1 MVSVIQVYEAVR
13 DLCNKDQKGF
23 ITPAVFNR
31 FAALAQQNIFNEM
44 FNELKIATKLRRA
57 GSDAGRDNSAY
68 KAVEEDLN
76 YFISQVT
83 LNVAEEE
90 GTEFVDDGQGSEIE
104 VFIHETAIA
113 NLPSNVARVINMTV
127 VDSGAA
133 VEIIYDSE
141 KLERVLKSNL
151 SAPTED
157 FPVAFVSPIDIE
169 IFPQSVSFVTIT
181 YYAKPTSFD
190 SNGEIS
196 LDPPFYDFNVV
207 NYTGESLEL
216 FNAANSRNFM
226 LPSHCLNEVVMEM
239 AKLIGIRLRDQQ
251 VSVFS
256 TQEEAAE

>member
-57 GSDAGRDNSAY
+57 GSDAGRDKSAY

-76 YFISQVT
+76 YCISQVT
-83 LNVAEEE
+83 LNVADEE
-90 GTEFVDDGQGSEIE
+90 GMQTITDDNGSLID
-104 VFIHETAIA
+104 VFIHQTALH

-127 VDSGAA
+127 VDNGAA

-157 FPVAFVSPIDIE
+157 FPVALINNRSVE
-169 IFPQSVSFVTIT
+169 IFPQTIT
-181 YYAKPTSFD
+181 SDVQMRYYRNPSSIEWCFFM
-190 SNGEIS
+190 I
-196 LDPPFYDFNVV
+196 LIFN
-207 NYTGESLEL
+207 TKEHLW
-216 FNAANSRNFM
+216 
-226 LPSHCLNEVVMEM
+226 PSMV
-239 AKLIGIRLRDQQ
+239 R
-251 VSVFS
+251 
-256 TQEEAAE
+256 

>member
-31 FAALAQQNIFNEM
+31 FASLAQQNIFNEM

-57 GSDAGRDNSAY
+57 GSDAGRDKSAY

-83 LNVAEEE
+83 LNVADEE
-90 GTEFVDDGQGSEIE
+90 GIETITDIDGNPID
-104 VFIHETAIA
+104 VFIHETAIH

-157 FPVAFVSPIDIE
+157 FPVALVNNRSVE
-169 IFPQSVSFVTIT
+169 IFPVSISSDVQMRYYRNPSSIDSDGLVDTANQPKYSSTSISQGFVIADPGSCLDFELPRH
-181 YYAKPTSFD
+181 YFPEIV
-190 SNGEIS
+190 GEI
-196 LDPPFYDFNVV
+196 
-207 NYTGESLEL
+207 
-216 FNAANSRNFM
+216 ARM
-226 LPSHCLNEVVMEM
+226 
-239 AKLIGIRLRDQQ
+239 IGVRLRDNVISQYG
-251 VSVFS
+251 VSETNS
-256 TQEEAAE
+256 K

>member
-1 MVSVIQVYEAVR
+1 MVSVLQVYTALR
-13 DLCNKDQKGF
+13 DLANKEQKGF
-23 ITPAVFNR
+23 ITPQVFNS
-31 FAALAQQNIFNEM
+31 FAALAQVNIY
-44 FNELKIATKLRRA
+44 NELFAELV
-57 GSDAGRDNSAY
+57 DAKRISRQNFDPGRDKSIR
-68 KAVEEDLN
+68 KQKEEDLSL
-76 YFISQVT
+76 FIRKKRSNQDVFY
-83 LNVAEEE
+83 E
-90 GTEFVDDGQGSEIE
+90 GGLLEKPSDFSKLISISTGNALTASYAASSGKALTTCEIVYDPE
-104 VFIHETAIA
+104 KIA
-113 NLPSNVARVINMTV
+113 R
-127 VDSGAA
+127 
-133 VEIIYDSE
+133 IIG
-141 KLERVLKSNL
+141 SNL
-151 SAPTED
+151 SYPTED